1 MEKILLASASPRR
14 SELLERIGYVLEIC
28 PSDVDETPF
37 PQENPV
43 DFAERMAAAKAAEH
57 SSPSKTNLLVAA
69 DTVVHLDG
77 EILGKPKSHTDAV
90 RMLERLSGRTHTVT
104 TGVCVG
110 RRLRKIFS
118 VSTRVCFRHLKAE
131 EIQSYVATGE
141 PMDKA
146 GAYGIQGQAAGF
158 VLTVDGS
165 YTNVVGLPLA
175 EVVRA
180 LSANKCPPPFSTG
193 DA

>member
-1 MEKILLASASPRR
+1 VEKILLASASPRR
-14 SELLERIGYVLEIC
+14 RELLERIGYILEIC

-37 PQENPV
+37 PDEDPV
-43 DFAERMAAAKAAEH
+43 DFAERMAAAKAAEY
-57 SSPSKTNLLVAA
+57 SGQAKKDLLVAA
-69 DTVVHLDG
+69 DTVVHLEG
-77 EILGKPKSHTDAV
+77 EILGKPKTQTDAV

-118 VSTRVCFRHLKAE
+118 VSTEVCFRHLKAE
-131 EIQSYVATGE
+131 EIQAYVATGE

-158 VLTVDGS
+158 VLTVTGS

-180 LSANKCPPPFSTG
+180 LSANKCPPPFCMD

>member
-1 MEKILLASASPRR
+1 
-14 SELLERIGYVLEIC
+14 
-28 PSDVDETPF
+28 
-37 PQENPV
+37 
-43 DFAERMAAAKAAEH
+43 
-57 SSPSKTNLLVAA
+57 
-69 DTVVHLDG
+69 
-77 EILGKPKSHTDAV
+77 
-90 RMLERLSGRTHTVT
+90 
-104 TGVCVG
+104 
-110 RRLRKIFS
+110 
-118 VSTRVCFRHLKAE
+118 
-131 EIQSYVATGE
+131 
-141 PMDKA
+141 MDKA

>member
-1 MEKILLASASPRR
+1 VEKIFLASASPRR
-14 SELLERIGYVLEIC
+14 RELLERIGYTLVIC
-28 PSDVDETPF
+28 PSDIDETPL
-37 PQENPV
+37 EEEDAV
-43 DFAERMAAAKAAEH
+43 DFAERMAAAKAAAQ
-57 SSPSKTNLLVAA
+57 SGPAKRSLLISA
-69 DTVVHLDG
+69 DTVVHIDG
-77 EILGKPKSHTDAV
+77 EILGKPKNQTDAV

-110 RRLRKIFS
+110 RALRRIFS
-118 VSTRVCFRHLKAE
+118 VSTQVCFRHLKPE
-131 EIQSYVATGE
+131 EIQAYVATGE

-180 LSANKCPPPFSTG
+180 LTANKCPPPFCVEEQ
-193 DA
+193 